1 MPNNNLT
8 PDYIKA
14 LRSHMAGLQ
23 DNGIHLNT
31 LIIDEPKPD
40 DTLRLREEEMRLR
53 TMASATV
60 IMPVFPSSPSL
71 LNLPT
76 HPEPKPEISIDEIQQ
91 RVDKQTLFLFAFVP
105 FVIAEV
111 AWDYADTCINL
122 AILLRIEKTKKLC
135 RRIRE
140 LRREYDRKR
149 AMIDRTHRDIE
160 TENMIAFQE
169 DYKEFFGK
177 LHGAIQGQV
186 SAIYPGQCMDMQ
198 FLICAAYSCAVVL
211 RSLFKYVDIMSQR
224 IAALLG
230 IQAIGSIIVREIRQ
244 LEAIILQ
251 FAGEE
256 SIGGNNKFPASLN
269 PYIDTLVNYLL
280 QSEFIE
286 LPSPTE

>member
-1 MPNNNLT
+1 MIDQT

-14 LRSHMAGLQ
+14 LRSHMTALQ
-23 DNGIHLNT
+23 DNGIHINT
-31 LIIDEPKPD
+31 IIMDEPKPD

-53 TMASATV
+53 TIASSNGF
-60 IMPVFPSSPSL
+60 MPVFPSSPSL
-71 LNLPT
+71 LNLPAK
-76 HPEPKPEISIDEIQQ
+76 PEPEISVDEIKQ
-91 RVDKQTLFLFAFVP
+91 RVDKQTLFLFAYVP

-111 AWDYADTCINL
+111 AWDYADTCIDL
-122 AILLRIEKTKKLC
+122 AILLRIQETKRLC

-149 AMIDRTHRDIE
+149 SMIDREHRE
-160 TENMIAFQE
+160 TETKNMIAFQE

-186 SAIYPGQCMDMQ
+186 NATYPGQYMDMQ

-211 RSLFKYVDIMSQR
+211 RSMFKYVDIMSKR

-230 IQAIGSIIVREIRQ
+230 IRAIGSIIIGEIRQ

-256 SIGGNNKFPASLN
+256 SIGGDNKFPASLN
-269 PYIDTLVNYLL
+269 PYIDTLVQYLL
-280 QSEFIE
+280 QSEMIE
-286 LPSPTE
+286 LPSPIED